1 MIDRHKFV
9 EELKL
14 RKQIRKAVKIVK
26 ENRKKKADQVLL
38 EETQLRKYVR
48 KLLVEADT
56 AKPEESPHQKTG
68 INALEA
74 LLHNIIPQIKDEF
87 LQLTTSEEQ
96 RTSFRRHMIYN
107 VMGLLKP
114 PTVNDAAPGSP
125 PAVAGAEEK
134 FIAITEQEDIELTV
148 DDQGGDADS
157 SAKYI
162 PGADPDEKERPEED
176 EDLTAFAIPGEDET
190 GRDYAFDAFDQ
201 VSSQILRAYNK
212 LGNEEDREIFYDYLL
227 TNLQLYFD
235 KFENELKV
243 NLPEPPKNP
252 AYEAAKG
259 EEAPA

>member
-38 EETQLRKYVR
+38 EETQLRKYIR
-48 KLLVEADT
+48 KLLVEGDT

-114 PTVNDAAPGSP
+114 PTVNDAAPGTP

-134 FIAITEQEDIELTV
+134 FIAITEQEDIELTLSK
-148 DDQGGDADS
+148 D
-157 SAKYI
+157 YI
-162 PGADPDEKERPEED
+162 TIEGQNEKENRTSFYSRSVYKKY
-176 EDLTAFAIPGEDET
+176 LIPQNIN
-190 GRDYAFDAFDQ
+190 RDKIEAQ
-201 VSSQILRAYNK
+201 VKNGILKIKFPKIENK
-212 LGNEEDREIFYDYLL
+212 LNKKRTIKID
-227 TNLQLYFD
+227 
-235 KFENELKV
+235 
-243 NLPEPPKNP
+243 
-252 AYEAAKG
+252 
-259 EEAPA
+259 